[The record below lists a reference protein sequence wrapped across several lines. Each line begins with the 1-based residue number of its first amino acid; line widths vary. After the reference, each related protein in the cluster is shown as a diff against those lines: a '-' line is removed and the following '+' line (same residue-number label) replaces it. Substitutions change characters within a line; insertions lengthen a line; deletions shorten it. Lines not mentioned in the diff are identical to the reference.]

1 MRTEVSLG
9 RYVLK
14 RELHSRYCCDGLHQF
29 ALRNAMH
36 TFFFLG
42 KADQSLIC
50 EHPLFFFHL
59 LSQLDRVEQVDVVS
73 IAFEKPTF

>member
-50 EHPLFFFHL
+50 EHPLFFFSFIVAIGPCGTSGRCEH
-59 LSQLDRVEQVDVVS
+59 R
-73 IAFEKPTF
+73 F